1 MTGPPDDAP
10 TADLSICG
18 AFSCPYCYLAS
29 RRTDRLA
36 GTPITI
42 GWQMVAPRL
51 RLPAAGRPGGA
62 GREVLQ
68 AELDAAREL
77 LLPGEQLPSR
87 PPVVLPTTAPAVAGY
102 AEAVGAGVA
111 DAVRGLLFD
120 AYWLHGA
127 DIANPEV
134 LRRLL
139 AAPIRRG
146 HSTAWPLRDSG
157 YAVTL
162 AGGPVT
168 TQAYYRIRDWQD
180 NWRQLGAGTLPVLT
194 EAGSTLTGAQALSRL
209 GDAVHEQSTA
219 PRGTAAAG
227 PSWLPVAAAPAGGP
241 APLSFSAADQ
251 VRVMAGGRTPQ
262 GYIRPA
268 ITQPGK
274 PDGEVAT

>member
-1 MTGPPDDAP
+1 VTGPPGDAP

-87 PPVVLPTTAPAVAGY
+87 APVVLPTTAPAVAGY

-180 NWRQLGAGTLPVLT
+180 SWRQLRAGTLPVLT

-227 PSWLPVAAAPAGGP
+227 HSRLPVAAAPAGGLGAAFLLRRRSGSRDGRRPHTPGLHP
-241 APLSFSAADQ
+241 AGDHP
-251 VRVMAGGRTPQ
+251 T
-262 GYIRPA
+262 RP
-268 ITQPGK
+268 TRRR
-274 PDGEVAT
+274 VAT

>member
-1 MTGPPDDAP
+1 VTGPPGDAP

-36 GTPITI
+36 GTSITI

-51 RLPAAGRPGGA
+51 GLPAGRPGGA

-87 PPVVLPTTAPAVAGY
+87 APVVLPTTAPAVAGY

-180 NWRQLGAGTLPVLT
+180 SWRQLGAGTLPVLT
-194 EAGSTLTGAQALSRL
+194 EAGATLTGAQALSRL

-227 PSWLPVAAAPAGGP
+227 PSRLPVAAAPAGGP

-251 VRVMAGGRTPQ
+251 VRVMAGGRTPRATS
-262 GYIRPA
+262 GRRSPK
-268 ITQPGK
+268 PGK

>member
-1 MTGPPDDAP
+1 MTGPPGDAP

-87 PPVVLPTTAPAVAGY
+87 APVVLPTTAPAVAGY

-180 NWRQLGAGTLPVLT
+180 SWRQLGAGTLPVLT

-227 PSWLPVAAAPAGGP
+227 PSRLPVAAAPAGGP

-251 VRVMAGGRTPQ
+251 VRVMAGGRTPRATS
-262 GYIRPA
+262 GRRSPK
-268 ITQPGK
+268 PGK